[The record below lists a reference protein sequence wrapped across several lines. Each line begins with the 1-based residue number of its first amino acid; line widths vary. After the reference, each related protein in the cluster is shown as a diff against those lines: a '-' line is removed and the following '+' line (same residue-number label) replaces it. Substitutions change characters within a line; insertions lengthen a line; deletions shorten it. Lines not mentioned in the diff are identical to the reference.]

1 MQERA
6 EVDEYNK
13 RVKKENKAHENDP
26 NWKKKRT
33 KAAPALV
40 YEEIAGVYQQSG
52 PPLTEAEKRDMLK
65 EYAEG
70 WQERNPKMALVGIY
84 YHADEE
90 GKTRICISTMYLLA
104 RDINE
109 ARSVRTVWSG
119 PVMRWGTSPKVL
131 NRVLK
136 SNGRATNVMP
146 YRGYARPTE

>member
-1 MQERA
+1 M
-6 EVDEYNK
+6 
-13 RVKKENKAHENDP
+13 KKENKAHENDP

-90 GKTRICISTMYLLA
+90 GKDPASAYRLCTCWRGIST
-104 RDINE
+104 RPE
-109 ARSVRTVWSG
+109 ASEQSG
-119 PVMRWGTSPKVL
+119 AGL
-131 NRVLK
+131 
-136 SNGRATNVMP
+136 
-146 YRGYARPTE
+146 